1 MKLRTTK
8 FINYR
13 RQSMVSE
20 KALEYVMTVS
30 TNLLKNWI
38 LWEVTKII
46 ACSLIV
52 WIHIQYIFLFVD
64 DLLICS
70 TDKNKI
76 LEIKVS
82 LMKRFAMEELGKIEN
97 YIGLNID
104 YDYERISKTK
114 NIESLAVKYN
124 LENTKLLDT
133 PMETN

>member
-1 MKLRTTK
+1 M
-8 FINYR
+8 N
-13 RQSMVSE
+13 SHPV
-20 KALEYVMTVS
+20 
-30 TNLLKNWI
+30 
-38 LWEVTKII
+38 
-46 ACSLIV
+46 
-52 WIHIQYIFLFVD
+52 YIFLFVD

-97 YIGLNID
+97 YNGLNID

>member
-1 MKLRTTK
+1 M
-8 FINYR
+8 N
-13 RQSMVSE
+13 SHPV
-20 KALEYVMTVS
+20 
-30 TNLLKNWI
+30 
-38 LWEVTKII
+38 
-46 ACSLIV
+46 
-52 WIHIQYIFLFVD
+52 YIFLFVD

>member
-1 MKLRTTK
+1 M
-8 FINYR
+8 N
-13 RQSMVSE
+13 SHPV
-20 KALEYVMTVS
+20 
-30 TNLLKNWI
+30 
-38 LWEVTKII
+38 
-46 ACSLIV
+46 
-52 WIHIQYIFLFVD
+52 YIFLFVD

-104 YDYERISKTK
+104 YDYERMSKTK